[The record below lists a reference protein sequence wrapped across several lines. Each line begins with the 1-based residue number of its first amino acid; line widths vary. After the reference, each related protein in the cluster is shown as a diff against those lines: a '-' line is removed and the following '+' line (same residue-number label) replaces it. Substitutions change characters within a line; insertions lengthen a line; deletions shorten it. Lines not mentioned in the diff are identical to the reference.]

1 MGEREGMVVNCGAYS
16 GGRKVADLE
25 LDQIDSVLG
34 QDGHFVWIGLYEP
47 DESLLGDIQR
57 RFGLH
62 ELAIEDAHRAHQRPK
77 LDEYEGSFFIVL
89 RTAQLAEGRIALGE
103 THLFAGPGYVVSIRH
118 GASLS
123 YAPVRARCETTPHL
137 LAHGPCFVVYAVM
150 DFVVDNYFPILDGLE
165 DELEELE
172 EVIFG
177 EHVSRETTSRIYDL
191 KRDLVAFKRA
201 VSPLLEMCNRLVRFD
216 ASLVSEEVRPYFRD
230 VYDHVI
236 RINETTDSLR
246 DLLSAALEANLS
258 LISVRQ
264 NEVMK
269 KLASWAA
276 ILAVPT
282 AIAGIY
288 GMNFDYMPPIHS
300 SWGYPGVMLAIVG
313 IAVFLYTRFRHAGWL

>member
-1 MGEREGMVVNCGAYS
+1 MDDRGGMVVNCAAYS
-16 GGRKVADLE
+16 AGRRVADLALE
-25 LDQIDSVLG
+25 AIDPVLR

-47 DESLLGDIQR
+47 DEPLLREIQEK
-57 RFGLH
+57 FTLH

-77 LDEYEGSFFIVL
+77 LEEYGGSFFVVL
-89 RTAQLAEGRIALGE
+89 RTAQLAEGRIVFGE
-103 THLFAGPGYVVSIRH
+103 THLFAGPHYVVSIRH

-123 YAPVRARCETTPHL
+123 YATVRARCETTPHL
-137 LAHGPCFVVYAVM
+137 LARGPCFVVYAVM

-165 DELEELE
+165 DELEALE
-172 EVIFG
+172 EAIFG
-177 EHVSRETTSRIYDL
+177 EQASRDTTSRLYDL

-201 VSPLLEMCNRLVRFD
+201 ISPLLEMCNRLVRYD
-216 ASLVSEEVRPYFRD
+216 TSLVPEDVRPYFRD

-236 RINETTDSLR
+236 RINETTDMLR
-246 DLLSAALEANLS
+246 DLLTTALEANLS

-288 GMNFDYMPPIHS
+288 GMNFDYMPALHAR
-300 SWGYPGVMLAIVG
+300 WGYPAVMLAIFG
-313 IAVFLYTRFRHAGWL
+313 IAGFLYSRFRAAGWL